1 MTQPPTNAHMSTRPS
16 EPPTPSQEVLRHGAM
31 RWLKPAG
38 VAALVVAAGVVGVGL
53 VSRSMASQSLKSW
66 TQAEAIPRVN
76 VVQPDGALANQT
88 LVLPGQVQAFFDA
101 PIHARVNGY
110 LKAWYDDIGAHVK
123 AGQVLAAIDTP
134 DLDQQYIQAKADLA
148 TAIANQKLAQ
158 TTANRWN
165 SLLTQDAVSRQE
177 AEEKNGDLEAKSAL
191 VNAAKANVQRLGALE
206 SFKQIVAPFDGIV
219 TARTTDVGQLIS
231 AGALNDPGLFTV
243 SDVHRLRI
251 YVRVP
256 QDYTAQIHPG
266 ETVTL
271 SVPEYPAR
279 QFQATLVSTSGAI
292 ATQSGA
298 LLVEAQID
306 NLDGAL
312 KPGDYAQVTF
322 NLPPASGALRLPA
335 TAVMFR
341 NDGMTV
347 AVVGPNDRVA
357 LKHVTVARD
366 LGTTVEI
373 ATGLSPNDAVIDNA
387 PDSIANGELVRVA
400 SARPAVAQPRQG

>member
-1 MTQPPTNAHMSTRPS
+1 
-16 EPPTPSQEVLRHGAM
+16 M

-38 VAALVVAAGVVGVGL
+38 VTALVAAAGVVGVGL

-76 VVQPDGALANQT
+76 VVRPDGALANQT

-123 AGQVLAAIDTP
+123 GGQVLATIDTP

-219 TARTTDVGQLIS
+219 TARSTDVGQLIS

-279 QFQATLVSTSGAI
+279 QFRATLVSSSGAI

-387 PDSIANGELVRVA
+387 PDSIANGEVVRVA